1 MKMPGFIAPQLARLL
16 AHPPSGPNWV
26 HEVKFDGY
34 RMQARIEKGK
44 AKLLTR
50 KGLDWTERFPEI
62 AADCAK
68 LPDGIIDGEIC
79 ALNAE
84 GASDFGMLQTALS
97 DHKTGALIFYVFD
110 CLFAGGCD
118 LRREGLEARKA
129 ALQKILKPL
138 GKSRRIQFVPHFR
151 ESGDAMLDAACRMDL
166 EGVISKNV
174 NAPYRSGR
182 SDSWTKS
189 KCRGGQEV
197 VIGAWRGTPGKFR
210 SLLVGTYR
218 NGKLVYMGRVGTGY
232 NAKTAGDLLKRLKPL
247 ARKTSPFSNAVPRL
261 PDVNWVEPRLVGE
274 IAFENITSDGV
285 FRQAAFKGLR
295 LDKPAE
301 SVVREVAADAPQ
313 EETMATKK
321 TKVQTKPKATSGD
334 DEVLGIRIS
343 HPDKIFWPKSK
354 LGPAVTKLDL
364 AKYMAAAAGKM
375 LPHVKDR
382 PSSIVRTPDGIE
394 GEKFFQR
401 HELKGTAVPLLAI
414 HTKGEPKPY
423 LGVDSAE
430 GLVALAQQGVTE
442 IHPWGSKPGDPET
455 PERVIFDLDPAPDVK
470 FARVVEAAKDL
481 KTRLERLGFQPFVK
495 TTGGKGLH
503 VVVAIKGA
511 DWPQAKA
518 FAKAVATKMER
529 DEPDRFTTTI
539 SKKERAGKIF
549 VDYLR
554 NDKTS
559 TSVAPWSPRAREG
572 ATIAVPLNWSQVT
585 AKLDPRKFTIATS
598 APLLKKADPWKS
610 LAASAKPIAAAMKKL
625 ST

>member
-1 MKMPGFIAPQLARLL
+1 MPGFIAPQLARLM
-16 AHPPSGPNWV
+16 AHPPSGANWV

-34 RMQARIEKGK
+34 RMQARVEKGK

-50 KGLDWTERFPEI
+50 KGLDWTGRFPEI

-68 LPDGIIDGEIC
+68 LSDGIIDGEIC
-79 ALNAE
+79 ALNKE
-84 GASDFGMLQTALS
+84 GASDFGLLQTALS
-97 DHKTGALIFYVFD
+97 DHKTGALVYYVFD
-110 CLFAGGCD
+110 CLFANGED
-118 LRREGLEARKA
+118 LRKQGLEARKA
-129 ALQKILKPL
+129 ALQKLLKPL
-138 GKSRRIQFVPHFR
+138 GKSKRVQFVPHFR
-151 ESGDAMLDAACRMDL
+151 EPGEAMLDAACRMDL

-174 NAPYRSGR
+174 NAPYLSGR
-182 SDSWTKS
+182 ADAWTKS

-210 SLLVGTYR
+210 SLLVGTYQ

-247 ARKTSPFSNAVPRL
+247 ARKTSPFANAPPRL

-274 IAFENITSDGV
+274 IEFENVTSDGL

-295 LDKPAE
+295 LDKPAD
-301 SVVREVAADAPQ
+301 SVVREVAAEEAPK
-313 EETMATKK
+313 EEPEEKPMPKAKK
-321 TKVQTKPKATSGD
+321 TKTAKGG

-343 HPDKIFWPKSK
+343 HPDKELWPRSK

-364 AKYMAAAAGKM
+364 ARYMAAAAGKM

-382 PSSIVRTPDGIE
+382 PSSVVRTPDGIK
-394 GEKFFQR
+394 GEQFFQR
-401 HELKGTAVPLLAI
+401 HELKGTAAPMLAI
-414 HTKGEPKPY
+414 KTKGEPKPY
-423 LGVDSAE
+423 LGVDSAK

-470 FARVVEAAKDL
+470 FARVVEGAKDL
-481 KTRLERLGFQPFVK
+481 KARLEKLGFKPFVK

-511 DWPQAKA
+511 DWPEAKA
-518 FAKAVATKMER
+518 FAKAVAMKMES
-529 DEPDRFTTTI
+529 DEPDRYTTTI
-539 SKKERAGKIF
+539 AKKARTGKIF

-559 TSVAPWSPRAREG
+559 TGVAPWSPRAREG
-572 ATIAVPLNWSQVT
+572 ATIAVPLEWSQVT
-585 AKLDPRKFTIATS
+585 AKLNPQKFTIPAS
-598 APLLKKADPWKS
+598 GPLLKKADPWKG

-625 ST
+625 SK

>member
-1 MKMPGFIAPQLARLL
+1 MKMPGFIAPQLAKLT
-16 AHPPSGPNWV
+16 AQPPSGGNWV

-34 RMQARIEKGK
+34 RMQARVEKGG

-50 KGLDWTERFPEI
+50 KGLDRTKRFPEI

-68 LPDGIIDGEIC
+68 LSDCIIDGEIC
-79 ALNAE
+79 ALNGE
-84 GASDFGMLQTALS
+84 GASDFALLQTALS
-97 DHKTGALIFYVFD
+97 DHTTGALVYYVFD
-110 CLFAGGCD
+110 CPFAGGED
-118 LRREGLEARKA
+118 LRKRGLEARKA
-129 ALQKILKPL
+129 ALRKILKPL
-138 GKSRRIQFVPHFR
+138 GKSKRVQFVPHFR
-151 ESGDAMLDAACRMDL
+151 ESGNAMLDAACRMDL

-174 NAPYRSGR
+174 NAPYQSGR
-182 SDSWTKS
+182 GDAWTKS

-210 SLLVGTYR
+210 SLLVGTYQ

-247 ARKTSPFSNAVPRL
+247 ARKTSPFSNAPPRL
-261 PDVNWVEPRLVGE
+261 PDVNWVEPKLVGE
-274 IAFENITSDGV
+274 IEFENVTSDGL

-295 LDKPAE
+295 LDKPAD
-301 SVVREVAADAPQ
+301 SVVREVPVDPAVDEA
-313 EETMATKK
+313 EEKPMAKARAK
-321 TKVQTKPKATSGD
+321 TAKGD

-343 HPDKIFWPKSK
+343 HPDKELWPKSK

-364 AKYMAAAAGKM
+364 AKYMAAAADKM

-382 PSSIVRTPDGIE
+382 PSSVVRTPDGIT
-394 GEKFFQR
+394 GEQFFQR
-401 HELKGTAVPLLAI
+401 HELKGTAAPMLAI
-414 HTKGEPKPY
+414 KTKGEPKPY
-423 LGVDSAE
+423 LGVDSAK

-470 FARVVEAAKDL
+470 FAHVVEGAKDL
-481 KTRLERLGFQPFVK
+481 KKRLETLGFKPFVK

-518 FAKAVATKMER
+518 FAKAVATKMES
-529 DEPDRFTTTI
+529 DEPDRYTTTI
-539 SKKERAGKIF
+539 AKKARTGKIF

-559 TSVAPWSPRAREG
+559 TGVAPWSPRAREG
-572 ATIAVPLNWSQVT
+572 ATVAVPLDWKQVT
-585 AKLDPRKFTIATS
+585 AKLDPQKFTIPS
-598 APLLKKADPWKS
+598 SGPLLKKADPWKG

-625 ST
+625 SK